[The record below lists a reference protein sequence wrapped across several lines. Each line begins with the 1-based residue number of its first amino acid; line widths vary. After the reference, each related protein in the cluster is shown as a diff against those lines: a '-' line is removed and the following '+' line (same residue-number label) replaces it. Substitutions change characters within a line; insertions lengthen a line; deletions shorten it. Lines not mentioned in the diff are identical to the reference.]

1 MSITVTF
8 RPQLALHYNCL
19 SYLNITYSEQRIPL
33 ALGGEGQGP
42 KAVLSA
48 NDINIGDIFIGEQKK
63 EQLIIENK
71 GEIEAEF
78 QLLKSETPFG
88 KMFGFDLDRGILEVQ
103 KRMAFEWSFR
113 SSILGEFSE
122 TFKWKLEGSTDMLSV
137 IFTGHVMAPKF
148 QFSPSQ
154 IDFGKA
160 SFSFPKPKTIKL

>member
-1 MSITVTF
+1 
-8 RPQLALHYNCL
+8 
-19 SYLNITYSEQRIPL
+19 
-33 ALGGEGQGP
+33 
-42 KAVLSA
+42 
-48 NDINIGDIFIGEQKK
+48 
-63 EQLIIENK
+63 
-71 GEIEAEF
+71 
-78 QLLKSETPFG
+78 
-88 KMFGFDLDRGILEVQ
+88 
-103 KRMAFEWSFR
+103 MAFEWSFR